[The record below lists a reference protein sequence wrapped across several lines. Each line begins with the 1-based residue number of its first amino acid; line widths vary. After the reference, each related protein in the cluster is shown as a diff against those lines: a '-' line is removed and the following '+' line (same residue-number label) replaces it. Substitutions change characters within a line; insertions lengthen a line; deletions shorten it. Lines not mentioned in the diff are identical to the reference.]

1 MTVYMDFV
9 IVLNFAI
16 DFLLLVAADRLTGYP
31 SILWR
36 VILAAGLGGIYG
48 GLCMIPQLRYLG
60 ATVWR
65 IFALLLMSSIAF
77 GFVRSA
83 IQRGTVF
90 LFLSMGLGG
99 ICTAVSADNMLSLLL
114 CTVSVLL
121 LCRLGFHSGVGH
133 RKYVKVTFSH
143 KGNTL
148 HVTALVDTG
157 NILTDPITGEQVTV
171 AGADTASKLLGL
183 TEEQLR
189 DPITT
194 IQDLRIQGMRLI
206 PYRSVGNPAGMLLAM
221 KMDAVKIDGREAG
234 RVVAFAPDCF
244 KNCDTYQALAGG
256 VL

>member
-90 LFLSMGLGG
+90 LFLFRK
-99 ICTAVSADNMLSLLL
+99 ICVNIMKTCNNYNLIRR
-114 CTVSVLL
+114 T
-121 LCRLGFHSGVGH
+121 F
-133 RKYVKVTFSH
+133 YVRNRWIH
-143 KGNTL
+143 W
-148 HVTALVDTG
+148 
-157 NILTDPITGEQVTV
+157 
-171 AGADTASKLLGL
+171 
-183 TEEQLR
+183 
-189 DPITT
+189 
-194 IQDLRIQGMRLI
+194 
-206 PYRSVGNPAGMLLAM
+206 
-221 KMDAVKIDGREAG
+221 
-234 RVVAFAPDCF
+234 
-244 KNCDTYQALAGG
+244 
-256 VL
+256 